1 MQKRSA
7 ICLLSLGIMVLVLI
21 INACSK
27 SGGSDPVPPNPCA
40 SVTVAV
46 TGNASP
52 PTGPATTDGSITVT
66 ATGGTG
72 FTYSLNGGTF
82 QSSGVFNNLAAGTYT
97 ITAKNS
103 NGSTG
108 SRQFTIT
115 APSVCGGVSISIAAS
130 ATSATPCATPNGAIT
145 ITASGS
151 TGFTYNINGGAFQS
165 SATFNNLAV
174 GSYAVIAKDANGCTA
189 TANVNITAAAAG
201 PLFSAVKQLMQTNC
215 VSCHN
220 ASQSEGGMNWT
231 VDCNIVA
238 NSARIKARAVDQNPS
253 VMPPTGPLPASEK
266 DKITAWINAGAKFSD

>member
-1 MQKRSA
+1 MKQKPS
-7 ICLLSLGIMVLVLI
+7 IYLGLGIMLLVI
-21 INACSK
+21 FMNACSK
-27 SGGSDPVPPNPCA
+27 SNDPDPAPPNPCA
-40 SVTVAV
+40 TVTVAV

-52 PTGPATTDGSITVT
+52 PTGPATTDGSITAT
-66 ATGGTG
+66 ATGGSG
-72 FTYSLNGGTF
+72 FTFSLNNGTF
-82 QSSGVFNNLAAGTYT
+82 QSSGTFNNLAAGTYT

-103 NGSTG
+103 NGCTG
-108 SRQFTIT
+108 TRQFTIT
-115 APSVCGGVSISIAAS
+115 SPSVCGGVSVSIAAS
-130 ATSATPCATPNGAIT
+130 ATSSSPCASPNGTIT
-145 ITASGS
+145 ITATGS

-174 GSYAVIAKDANGCTA
+174 GSYAVTAKDANGCSA
-189 TANVNITAAAAG
+189 TANINITAAAAG

>member
-1 MQKRSA
+1 MKHRST
-7 ICLLSLGIMVLVLI
+7 IYLLTLGIIMMVFL

-27 SGGSDPVPPNPCA
+27 SGGSDPVTPNPCA
-40 SVTVAV
+40 SVTVTV
-46 TGNASP
+46 TGNATP
-52 PTGPATTDGSITVT
+52 PSSSSASDGSITVT
-66 ATGGTG
+66 ATGGSG
-72 FTYSLNGGTF
+72 FTFNINGGTF

-103 NGSTG
+103 NGCTG

-115 APSVCGGVSISIAAS
+115 SPSVCGGISISLS
-130 ATSATPCATPNGAIT
+130 ATTTSATPCGTPNGVIT
-145 ITASGS
+145 VTASGS
-151 TGFTYNINGGAFQS
+151 TGFTYNINGGTFQS
-165 SATFNNLAV
+165 SASFNNLAA
-174 GSYAVIAKDANGCTA
+174 GSHTIIAKDANGCTA
-189 TANVNITAAAAG
+189 TANVNVTAAPAG

-231 VDCNIVA
+231 VECNIVA

-266 DKITAWINAGAKFSD
+266 DKITAWINAGAKFTD